1 MYCIWKRIMDV
12 VFSAIAILV
21 LFVPMLMIAAAVK
34 MTSKGPVLFW
44 QKRVGKDRK
53 TFMMPKFRSMY
64 TDAPANVP
72 THLLDEPD
80 QWITPVGR
88 FIRRTSLDELPQLWC
103 VLKSEMS
110 IIGPRPAL
118 WNQEDL
124 IAARDEG
131 GANDVRPGLT
141 GLAQISGRDELG
153 IPEKARLDGVYAQ
166 ALKNGRFRGFTM
178 DVRCFFGTLSVVL
191 RGSGV
196 QEGGTAEGER
206 HE

>member
-1 MYCIWKRIMDV
+1 MLV
-12 VFSAIAILV
+12 VALITKLDS
-21 LFVPMLMIAAAVK
+21 P
-34 MTSKGPVLFW
+34 GPVLFK
-44 QKRVGKDRK
+44 QKRVGRGKK
-53 TFMMPKFRSMY
+53 TFTMLKFRSMPISVPQD
-64 TDAPANVP
+64 TP
-72 THLLDEPD
+72 THLLTEAAPLTKW
-80 QWITPVGR
+80 QR
-88 FIRRTSLDELPQLWC
+88 FMRRASIDELPQL
-103 VLKSEMS
+103 LNILAGHMS
-110 IIGPRPAL
+110 LIGPRPAL

-166 ALKNGRFRGFTM
+166 ALKQGHFHGFSM
-178 DVRCFFGTLSVVL
+178 DVRCFFGTFSVVL

>member
-1 MYCIWKRIMDV
+1 MYQHVIKRILDLLAAV
-12 VFSAIAILV
+12 IALLLGAI
-21 LFVPMLMIAAAVK
+21 PMLVVALITK
-34 MTSKGPVLFW
+34 LDSPGPVLFK
-44 QKRVGKDRK
+44 QKRVGRGKK
-53 TFMMPKFRSMY
+53 TFTMLKFRSMPIFVPKD
-64 TDAPANVP
+64 TP
-72 THLLDEPD
+72 THLLTEAAPLTKW
-80 QWITPVGR
+80 QR
-88 FIRRTSLDELPQLWC
+88 FMRRASIDELPQLFNI
-103 VLKSEMS
+103 LAGHMS
-110 IIGPRPAL
+110 LIGPRPAL

-166 ALKNGRFRGFTM
+166 TLKQGHFHGFSM
-178 DVRCFFGTLSVVL
+178 DVRCFFGTFSVVL

>member
-1 MYCIWKRIMDV
+1 MYQHVIKRILDLLAAV
-12 VFSAIAILV
+12 IALLLGAI
-21 LFVPMLMIAAAVK
+21 PMLVVALITK
-34 MTSKGPVLFW
+34 LDSPGPVLFK
-44 QKRVGKDRK
+44 QKRVGRGKK
-53 TFMMPKFRSMY
+53 TFTMLKFRSMPIFVPKD
-64 TDAPANVP
+64 TP
-72 THLLDEPD
+72 THLLTEAAPLTKW
-80 QWITPVGR
+80 QR
-88 FIRRTSLDELPQLWC
+88 FMRRASIDELPQL
-103 VLKSEMS
+103 LNILAGHMS
-110 IIGPRPAL
+110 LIGPRPAL

-141 GLAQISGRDELG
+141 GLAQISGRDEVS

-166 ALKNGRFRGFTM
+166 ALKNGRFHGFSM
-178 DVRCFFGTLSVVL
+178 DVRCFFGTFSVVL

>member
-1 MYCIWKRIMDV
+1 MYQHVIKRILDLLAAV
-12 VFSAIAILV
+12 IALLLV
-21 LFVPMLMIAAAVK
+21 ALPMLVVALITK
-34 MTSKGPVLFW
+34 LDSPGPVLFR
-44 QKRVGKDRK
+44 QKRVGRGKK
-53 TFMMPKFRSMY
+53 TFTMLKFRSMPIFVPKD
-64 TDAPANVP
+64 TP
-72 THLLDEPD
+72 THLLTEAVPLTKW
-80 QWITPVGR
+80 QR
-88 FIRRTSLDELPQLWC
+88 FMRRASIDELPQL
-103 VLKSEMS
+103 LNILAGHMS
-110 IIGPRPAL
+110 LIGPRPAL

-178 DVRCFFGTLSVVL
+178 DVRCFFGTFSVVL

-196 QEGGTAEGER
+196 QEGGTAEGEC